1 MYIKLTRFDNRPVW
15 LNAAFV
21 VTVEPRRDGSGSV
34 VVPIGDGLDYDVRE
48 SPEEVLRMLEGCPAP
63 QVVPVPVSDCLTKTP
78 ADVSPEPERKTEKAD
93 NGKETVTTPA
103 REDAGGTVTAPVRE
117 GADGTVNME
126 RLQNILAHAGVASR
140 RGAAALIESGV
151 VTVDGIV
158 VKEPGA
164 RFEIGSLGSEGS
176 GPVIRVNGK
185 TITTE
190 EKHRT
195 IVLYKP
201 VGVLSTMSDPFG
213 GKTVAEL
220 VRTPERLVPIGRLDK
235 DSEGLLLMSNDGT
248 LVNELTHP
256 RFNHT
261 KTYLVKVAGRWSAEK
276 LKTLRSP
283 LTLDDGYTIRPVPVE
298 VVQEW
303 ENNTR
308 LLKFVLSEGRKR
320 QIRKMC
326 SAAHLVVLTLKRG
339 KVGNF
344 ELPSDLQPGEWRD
357 LTDAELKLLR

>member
-1 MYIKLTRFDNRPVW
+1 
-15 LNAAFV
+15 
-21 VTVEPRRDGSGSV
+21 
-34 VVPIGDGLDYDVRE
+34 
-48 SPEEVLRMLEGCPAP
+48 
-63 QVVPVPVSDCLTKTP
+63 
-78 ADVSPEPERKTEKAD
+78 
-93 NGKETVTTPA
+93 
-103 REDAGGTVTAPVRE
+103 
-117 GADGTVNME
+117 ME

-164 RFEIGSLGSEGS
+164 RFDEG
-176 GPVIRVNGK
+176 VQIKVNGK
-185 TITTE
+185 VVSAE
-190 EKHRT
+190 EKRRT

-220 VRTPERLVPIGRLDK
+220 VKTPERLVPIGRLDK

-261 KTYLVKVAGRWSAEK
+261 KTYLVKVAGRWSEEK

-298 VVQEW
+298 VVQDVG
-303 ENNTR
+303 NNTR

-326 SAAHLVVLTLKRG
+326 SAAHLVVLTLKRV

-344 ELPSDLQPGEWRD
+344 ELPSNLQPGEWRD

>member
-1 MYIKLTRFDNRPVW
+1 
-15 LNAAFV
+15 
-21 VTVEPRRDGSGSV
+21 
-34 VVPIGDGLDYDVRE
+34 
-48 SPEEVLRMLEGCPAP
+48 
-63 QVVPVPVSDCLTKTP
+63 
-78 ADVSPEPERKTEKAD
+78 
-93 NGKETVTTPA
+93 
-103 REDAGGTVTAPVRE
+103 
-117 GADGTVNME
+117 ME

-164 RFEIGSLGSEGS
+164 RFDEG
-176 GPVIRVNGK
+176 VQIKVNGK
-185 TITTE
+185 VVSAE
-190 EKHRT
+190 EKRRT

-220 VRTPERLVPIGRLDK
+220 VKTPERLVPIGRLDK

-261 KTYLVKVAGRWSAEK
+261 KTYLVKVAGRWSEEK

-298 VVQEW
+298 VVQDFG
-303 ENNTR
+303 NNTR

-326 SAAHLVVLTLKRG
+326 SAAHLVVLTLKRV

-344 ELPSDLQPGEWRD
+344 ELPPDLRPGEWRD
-357 LTDAELKLLR
+357 LTDAELKSLQGDR

>member
-1 MYIKLTRFDNRPVW
+1 
-15 LNAAFV
+15 
-21 VTVEPRRDGSGSV
+21 
-34 VVPIGDGLDYDVRE
+34 
-48 SPEEVLRMLEGCPAP
+48 
-63 QVVPVPVSDCLTKTP
+63 
-78 ADVSPEPERKTEKAD
+78 
-93 NGKETVTTPA
+93 
-103 REDAGGTVTAPVRE
+103 
-117 GADGTVNME
+117 ME

-164 RFEIGSLGSEGS
+164 RFEDGVRIK
-176 GPVIRVNGK
+176 VNGK
-185 TITTE
+185 AISAG
-190 EKHRT
+190 EKRRT
-195 IVLYKP
+195 VVLYKP

-261 KTYLVKVAGRWSAEK
+261 KTYLVKVAGHWSAEK

-326 SAAHLVVLTLKRG
+326 SAAHLVVLTLKRVM
-339 KVGNF
+339 VGAF
-344 ELPSDLQPGEWRD
+344 ELPSELKPGEWRD
-357 LTDAELKLLR
+357 LTDDELKRLRLA